1 VTSHFVSYGAPVLR
15 TDFSDDPAWAA
26 VCAAISGAVG
36 DAEGPD
42 CVSDPEYD
50 GLTVEQLVALG
61 QDDKDCMYAFVVD
74 RRTMTDPEMPVL
86 VVDLNHEPGRTFR
99 VVPSE
104 LGAIDDNLSIANM
117 HFFEFADNAGPDGVF
132 RGFR

>member
-1 VTSHFVSYGAPVLR
+1 
-15 TDFSDDPAWAA
+15 
-26 VCAAISGAVG
+26 VCAIVEPV
-36 DAEGPD
+36 DDTDGPD

-61 QDDKDCMYAFVVD
+61 QDDKDCTYAFVVD

-86 VVDLNHEPGRTFR
+86 VVDLNHEPGRAFR

-104 LGAIDDNLSIANM
+104 LASIDDNLSIGNM
-117 HFFEFADNAGPDGVF
+117 DFFEFADNVDADGVF